1 MFYMYFTFVQT
12 AFKRLYKNSGREKGT
27 IRFFREKL
35 NRRNVTVDVKHYEDC
50 EQLFYSV
57 GFCFVIEALLEFF
70 QMEDTKQKP
79 TVNGPHSVHG
89 DTEELQSYINNILD
103 KFLDEY
109 VFVESGDEKAG
120 SEDGIWCYGANI
132 ICTFLV
138 LADMKDAVATG
149 NGEHMSTMRK
159 QMLLHF
165 FSNPGFN
172 EFSIEMLINILQC
185 NVLLSEAEAFRCK
198 WAATVN
204 WKGGAGK
211 NIEIDLFQENRNA
224 EMKKLIKSMG
234 ANKTEKAI
242 TRASK
247 ASGGVSKVVE
257 AFEGQVGMVK
267 KSSAH
272 SHRSSS
278 DDEKLISKDLRALR
292 PFRREDGRK
301 FESFPDISC
310 NPMHSFDKDKFRE
323 WIAKHKN
330 NIIMHY
336 PALDDLKQS
345 AE

>member
-1 MFYMYFTFVQT
+1 MFYFVQT

-27 IRFFREKL
+27 IRYFREKL
-35 NRRNVTVDVKHYEDC
+35 NRRNVTIDVKHYEDC

-57 GFCFVIEALLEFF
+57 GVCFVIEALLEFF
-70 QMEDTKQKP
+70 QMEDAKQTP
-79 TVNGPHSVHG
+79 TVNSPHR
-89 DTEELQSYINNILD
+89 DCETENLHSHINHILD

-109 VFVESGDEKAG
+109 VFVESEEEDEEAE
-120 SEDGIWCYGANI
+120 SEDGIWCHGVNVI
-132 ICTFLV
+132 RTFLV
-138 LADMKDAVATG
+138 LADMKDAVADG
-149 NGEHMSTMRK
+149 NGEHMSILRK

-172 EFSIEMLINILQC
+172 EYSIEMLINILQC
-185 NVLLSEAEAFRCK
+185 DVLLSEAEAFRCK

-204 WKGGAGK
+204 WKGGAGN

-224 EMKKLIKSMG
+224 QMKKLIRSMG

-247 ASGGVSKVVE
+247 ASGGVSKVIE
-257 AFEGQVGMVK
+257 SFDGQVGMVK

-278 DDEKLISKDLRALR
+278 DDEKIISKDLRALR
-292 PFRREDGRK
+292 PFRKEDGRRY
-301 FESFPDISC
+301 ESFSDISC
-310 NPMHSFDKDKFRE
+310 NPIHSFDEDKFRE
-323 WIAKHKN
+323 WITKHKN

-336 PALDDLKQS
+336 PAFDDLQQS
-345 AE
+345 IE